1 MKNEDEISLIW
12 KKNKEG
18 HRIFQIENTYLV
30 VEDKRG
36 SFVGDNTLDTDAGA
50 IFLIF
55 VLFLTKID

>member
-12 KKNKEG
+12 NKKKNA

-50 IFLIF
+50 IF
-55 VLFLTKID
+55 